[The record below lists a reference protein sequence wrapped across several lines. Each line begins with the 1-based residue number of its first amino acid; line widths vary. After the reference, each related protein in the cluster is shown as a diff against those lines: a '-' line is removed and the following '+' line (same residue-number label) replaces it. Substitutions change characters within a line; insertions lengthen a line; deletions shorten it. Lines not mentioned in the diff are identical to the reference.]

1 MEDVIKPGGA
11 QQSSAVISGRRPIVR
26 RAWALLF
33 AASLAT
39 LAVSAFAQADSDN
52 AALERRVKAAFL
64 YKFAGYVE
72 WPEGTF
78 PNPDSPIVIAVAGD
92 DQLAAELTRLTAGH
106 TVDGRN
112 VEIRRQVDSEPAAGV
127 NILFVASTEMTRLRN
142 KGTKPV
148 LIVTESEGALNQ
160 GSTINFYMESGKVR
174 FELSNASAEQR
185 HLKLSSRLI
194 TVAQNMRSGAN

>member
-1 MEDVIKPGGA
+1 VADVIEASKVQCPG
-11 QQSSAVISGRRPIVR
+11 SGTFARRG
-26 RAWALLF
+26 WSLLLTVLLVVLTF
-33 AASLAT
+33 S
-39 LAVSAFAQADSDN
+39 VSAQVDGDN
-52 AALERRVKAAFL
+52 TALERRVKAAFI

-72 WPEGTF
+72 WPSGTF

-92 DQLAAELTRLTAGH
+92 EQLANELSRLTAGH
-106 TVDGRN
+106 TVDGRTL
-112 VEIRRQVDSEPAAGV
+112 EIRRQVDSELAGGV
-127 NILFVASTEMTRLRN
+127 NILFVASGEMARLRN
-142 KGTKPV
+142 KATRPV
-148 LIVTESEGALNQ
+148 LIITESEGALSQ